1 MVVHDK
7 ISFLFV
13 SSPIDSS
20 HVSRVATLLLCGT
33 LENRY
38 TKFFAEILL
47 KFENFKL
54 FSAHLHPNLKSLAND
69 RSQHLVKDH
78 HACLYC
84 LSNARPRHLQT
95 HHQANLCVGQ
105 AIQSLKDI
113 YYAVE
118 KSCPVGSYIG
128 GAYFFSKV

>member
-1 MVVHDK
+1 MYIHVHRLVYS
-7 ISFLFV
+7 ISWCKKFGLEY
-13 SSPIDSS
+13 
-20 HVSRVATLLLCGT
+20 GT

-54 FSAHLHPNLKSLAND
+54 FSAHLQHPNLKSLAND

-95 HHQANLCVGQ
+95 HHQAILCVGQ

>member
-1 MVVHDK
+1 MGGWSGHFDFTPMG
-7 ISFLFV
+7 SG
-13 SSPIDSS
+13 
-20 HVSRVATLLLCGT
+20 VAKLAATW
-33 LENRY
+33 
-38 TKFFAEILL
+38 